1 MFKENERLLAS
12 VKVLE
17 ESLAKLKE
25 GQGWM
30 QV

>member
-1 MFKENERLLAS
+1 MFKENEWLLAL

-25 GQGWM
+25 EQGRM
-30 QV
+30 

>member
-12 VKVLE
+12 VKVLV